1 MAIARTLYR
10 GHDLIIMDEP
20 SSALDPA
27 SEYQLNQELRQIAED
42 KTVVFISHRLATAR
56 DADCIY
62 MMKDGRIVEQGTHD
76 ELLKLGGE
84 YSRMWELQ
92 AQAYR

>member
-1 MAIARTLYR
+1 MI
-10 GHDLIIMDEP
+10 
-20 SSALDPA
+20 
-27 SEYQLNQELRQIAED
+27 
-42 KTVVFISHRLATAR
+42 FISHRLATAR

-62 MMKDGRIVEQGTHD
+62 MMKDGRIVEQGTH
-76 ELLKLGGE
+76 EALLKLGGE